1 MLAERARAA
10 EDAGLVPSETIAE
23 MQEAGFFKVL
33 QPKRW
38 GGFEMHPNVFFEVQ
52 KALAE
57 AAKSGDVDRFKG
69 APFHAP
75 MKRLDETRAA
85 RSPVL
90 RWTAPEGSNI
100 AAE

>member
-1 MLAERARAA
+1 VKQELIVIHAA
-10 EDAGLVPSETIAE
+10 G
-23 MQEAGFFKVL
+23 
-33 QPKRW
+33 
-38 GGFEMHPNVFFEVQ
+38 
-52 KALAE
+52 LAE
-57 AAKSGDVDRFKG
+57 AAGPGCRPVQG

-100 AAE
+100 AAG

>member
-1 MLAERARAA
+1 L
-10 EDAGLVPSETIAE
+10 LTNTTLT
-23 MQEAGFFKVL
+23 FFFGNTTL
-33 QPKRW
+33 
-38 GGFEMHPNVFFEVQ
+38 
-52 KALAE
+52 
-57 AAKSGDVDRFKG
+57 SGRRTN

-85 RSPVL
+85 RTPVL